1 MTQDHPTVLWEP
13 SAERKAQ
20 ANLTRFM
27 QEANSQWGG
36 LLHEHGVPGIYRA
49 QNNGKVYMTMKAEP
63 HQGLGVSQYTWCTS
77 PLRRMVDLINQRQII
92 AVLQNNPPP
101 YPKGSETL
109 STAMRDFDLAYNAY
123 HEFQTRMERYWCLKY
138 IEQEGLNELSGTVI
152 RDNLVRLDGMPYIT
166 KVPSLPELAIGA
178 RVQLEV
184 RHLDFLEIQLDAR
197 FKSTED
203 AKLLAG
209 MASV

>member
-1 MTQDHPTVLWEP
+1 
-13 SAERKAQ
+13 
-20 ANLTRFM
+20 
-27 QEANSQWGG
+27 
-36 LLHEHGVPGIYRA
+36 
-49 QNNGKVYMTMKAEP
+49 
-63 HQGLGVSQYTWCTS
+63 
-77 PLRRMVDLINQRQII
+77 
-92 AVLQNNPPP
+92 
-101 YPKGSETL
+101 
-109 STAMRDFDLAYNAY
+109 MREFDLAYNAY
-123 HEFQTRMERYWCLKY
+123 HEFQNRMERYWCLRY
-138 IEQEGLNELSGTVI
+138 IQQEGLSEISGTVI

-203 AKLLAG
+203 AKLPAG